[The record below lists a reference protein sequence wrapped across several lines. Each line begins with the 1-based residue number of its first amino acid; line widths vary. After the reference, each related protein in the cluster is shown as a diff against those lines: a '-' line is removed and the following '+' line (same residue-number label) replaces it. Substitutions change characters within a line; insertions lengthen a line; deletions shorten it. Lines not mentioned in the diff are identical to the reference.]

1 MATERKIKLTLD
13 GEKEF
18 KNALSSINT
27 QTKALN
33 SEMKAVTS
41 SFDKNTTAEEKN
53 RRTKELLEKT
63 TESYNKK
70 LEVLKRRIADG
81 TKELG
86 ENSDYVNKLKKQ
98 YFDTEAELNRF
109 TASIKQMGEA
119 SEESGNKT
127 LSFSDV
133 LGANLLSGLIQ
144 KGLET
149 LASKMLDIRKAA
161 VELGFARRSMA
172 DDLNTMAKVTSLS
185 TETIQEFKYASTFI
199 DVELETMTGSLTKL
213 TKQMY
218 SASTGSKSSAEAFK
232 TLGINIYNADGSL
245 RDSYDVFLE
254 VIDALGRI
262 DDEATRDGL
271 AMSVFG
277 KSAQQLNPLIRAG
290 SGVLDDYRQKAHEVG
305 YVLDQETLD
314 ALNGVND
321 EVDAMKL
328 QFERLKNQLGAE
340 VSPVISEV
348 IVALK
353 DFVRAVD
360 WEAVGTVIYTA
371 LMTIAG
377 VFYARWVAVKTVV
390 DVFVWLGNIFEALP
404 GKVASMSDAVST
416 KVQEMLKAVTDK
428 FAEIK
433 EKALGWGKDM
443 VQGFIDGIQRKFD
456 AFRTKVRSL
465 ASTVASYIHFSR
477 PDVGP
482 LRDYEKWMPDMVEG
496 LRRTLSASSYKLEN
510 AVGGLANGMA
520 GGLNGGGVVI
530 SGITINGVADE
541 SQIDRMVNQIEK
553 KLGQR
558 LYR

>member
-70 LEVLKRRIADG
+70 LEVLKERIELG

-86 ENSDYVNKLKKQ
+86 KNSDYVNDLKKK
-98 YFDTEAELNRF
+98 YFDTEAELNKF

-119 SEESGNKT
+119 SEESGSKA

-172 DDLNTMAKVTSLS
+172 DELNTMAKVTSLS

-314 ALNGVND
+314 ALSGVND

-371 LMTIAG
+371 LMTIRGAFMRAYYIVKSVIDSLIWLGG
-377 VFYARWVAVKTVV
+377 VFEELPSKVEARREGIATK
-390 DVFVWLGNIFEALP
+390 FE
-404 GKVASMSDAVST
+404 
-416 KVQEMLKAVTDK
+416 
-428 FAEIK
+428 EIK
-433 EKALGWGKDM
+433 TAIKTKFEELIESAKNWGKDM
-443 VQGFIDGIQRKFD
+443 IDGFINGIKSKID
-456 AFRTKVRSL
+456 AVKSAVSGI
-465 ASTVASYIHFSR
+465 ASTVRGYLHFSR

-530 SGITINGVADE
+530 SGITINGVRDE